1 MHQNRSYLTLIH
13 TLIRA
18 VLHRKSSVQSRR
30 HILQKALNHYDSQ
43 QLYTECI
50 YPQSMLIRVTLL
62 SHSAL
67 LTVLE

>member
-1 MHQNRSYLTLIH
+1 M
-13 TLIRA
+13 
-18 VLHRKSSVQSRR
+18 HRKSSVQSRR